1 MSYTVVGDSL
11 IQHYEYHDTI
21 CYPGMT
27 LEFFVSNPSDELLS
41 HLNTEYIFCFGANDL
56 AMGIPEDKVIENYLV
71 LKEQNKKYK
80 KWCLILPPL
89 QTTSFYE
96 KCINKL
102 NCSFITTFM
111 MDYKT
116 IDGIHPTD
124 HTLTQLRF
132 DIENV

>member
-11 IQHYEYHDTI
+11 IQQYEYHDTI

-27 LEFFVSNPSDELLS
+27 LKHFVSDASDELLS
-41 HLNTEYIFCFGANDL
+41 HLDTEYIFCFGANDL
-56 AMGIPEDKVIENYLV
+56 ASGIPEDELIKNYLV
-71 LKEQNKKYK
+71 LIKQNKKYK

-102 NCSFITTFM
+102 DCTFITTFM
-111 MDYKT
+111 LDYKT
-116 IDGIHPTD
+116 VDGIHPTD
-124 HTLTQLRF
+124 HILTQLRF